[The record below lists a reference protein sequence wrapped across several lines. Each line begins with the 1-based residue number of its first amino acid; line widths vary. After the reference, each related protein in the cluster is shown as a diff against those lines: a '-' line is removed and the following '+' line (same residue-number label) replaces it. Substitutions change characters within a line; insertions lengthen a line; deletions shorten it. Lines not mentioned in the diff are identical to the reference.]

1 MKGVYVRF
9 QPVQAGVTAGERTSG
24 GAVRLP
30 MLERWLT
37 AAAPAQ
43 PIDDWRAD
51 AQRWLLPDGVARLN
65 AASLAWAAAATMAA
79 APDAAAPDATAP
91 GTMVYLAQP
100 LHTEATLSSIRLP
113 ARGLLQLAAAE
124 AQLLAADFAALPGA
138 APAAGGSPRLMA
150 AGARLFFGFDGHIDA
165 HCPDPASLVGFDL
178 REFRP
183 AGRDARRLAALCS
196 EVEMWLFSHPL
207 NQARQAR
214 DAPAITTL
222 WPWGGGAI
230 LSAVPPLP
238 FTVVGEDVMFGAW
251 ARRATVSGHSPLLQP
266 AASARGGVLLIC
278 DEGISAA
285 GFEALL
291 APHLGELQAAMRAG
305 LGALHVSAGR
315 RRCSVSRMPRR
326 WFAPATR
333 PWWELFDES
342 E

>member
-1 MKGVYVRF
+1 MR
-9 QPVQAGVTAGERTSG
+9 AGVATGEPTSG

-30 MLERWLT
+30 LLERWLT
-37 AAAPAQ
+37 AATPAQ

-65 AASLAWAAAATMAA
+65 AASLAWAAAATTAA
-79 APDAAAPDATAP
+79 APGAAAPGA
-91 GTMVYLAQP
+91 MVYLAQP

-113 ARGLLQLAAAE
+113 ARGLLQLEAAD
-124 AQLLAADFAALPGA
+124 AQLLAADFAALPNA
-138 APAAGGSPRLMA
+138 AAAEGGSPRLMA
-150 AGARLFFGFDGHIDA
+150 AGARLFFGFDRHIDA

-183 AGRDARRLAALCS
+183 AGRDARRLAALRS

-214 DAPAITTL
+214 GEPAITTL

-230 LSAVPPLP
+230 LPAVPPLP
-238 FTVVGEDVMFGAW
+238 FAVIGEDVMFGAW
-251 ARRATVSGHSPLLQP
+251 ARQATVSGLAPLLQP
-266 AASARGGVLLIC
+266 AASGRGCVLIIC
-278 DEGISAA
+278 EEGISAA
-285 GFEALL
+285 AFEALL
-291 APHLGELQAAMRAG
+291 APHLDELQVAMRDG
-305 LGALHVSAGR
+305 LGALHISAGR

-326 WFAPATR
+326 WFAPRTR
-333 PWWELFDES
+333 PWWELFDEP